1 MKRIYLILFSLI
13 SILSLYGR
21 DPDIPLKMDV
31 TLPSVVYF
39 SRADSLSSML
49 IYPYIYPD
57 TMNKFFVRIEPY
69 HFNKLYSSLSVYKK
83 DLIYKAFY
91 LFNSD
96 SLLYPIVNNKLGF
109 RVHDVSQNNF
119 LLSIYSDNK
128 SIGEKHYSLL
138 DFNIFK
144 SLSSENFTVLTDID
158 QLIVNKRTSGAERIL
173 IISSQLDY
181 KLKNSNGFF
190 FNLKSFNNH
199 IIPALGYLN
208 KRELYHT
215 IRLGAELINRKPS
228 PYAKIKFYF
237 YKGSIDLFYT
247 PTFKSHNF
255 YNFTD
260 SIPDAF
266 LPKELYL
273 FNVNY
278 YTGINIKFE
287 GFNLFSTYGN
297 YKNIPFFDTLTNTI
311 MVNDIIRLFKS
322 GLNIFYEN
330 RYMALSFNL
339 INNFA
344 YQDSL
349 IFPDFSSSL
358 RFCAKNNLISYTL
371 ETSAD
376 FDYIKHYRFVPLTL
390 LVRSS
395 LGIELSPKFIL
406 QIYGEY
412 NPYYKIYGE
421 LYSIPA
427 YKYGIFINLNQ
438 IGF

>member
-57 TMNKFFVRIEPY
+57 TMNKLFVRIEPY

-237 YKGSIDLFYT
+237 YKGSIDLFYA
-247 PTFKSHNF
+247 PTFKS
-255 YNFTD
+255 YNF
-260 SIPDAF
+260 
-266 LPKELYL
+266 
-273 FNVNY
+273 
-278 YTGINIKFE
+278 
-287 GFNLFSTYGN
+287 
-297 YKNIPFFDTLTNTI
+297 
-311 MVNDIIRLFKS
+311 
-322 GLNIFYEN
+322 
-330 RYMALSFNL
+330 
-339 INNFA
+339 
-344 YQDSL
+344 
-349 IFPDFSSSL
+349 
-358 RFCAKNNLISYTL
+358 
-371 ETSAD
+371 
-376 FDYIKHYRFVPLTL
+376 
-390 LVRSS
+390 
-395 LGIELSPKFIL
+395 
-406 QIYGEY
+406 
-412 NPYYKIYGE
+412 
-421 LYSIPA
+421 
-427 YKYGIFINLNQ
+427 
-438 IGF
+438 